1 MNMFWKNV
9 QRKYALTDNGI
20 RNIKKGTAWTVVV
33 NLIVISGM
41 SILYLLMTGFMN
53 TLIKGAPL
61 PNALPVMTLTFA
73 TVASARA

>member
-33 NLIVISGM
+33 NLIVILG
-41 SILYLLMTGFMN
+41 LVLLGVLETWFR
-53 TLIKGAPL
+53 
-61 PNALPVMTLTFA
+61 F
-73 TVASARA
+73 R